1 MSVNLWHTETFV
13 SNKSVHA
20 LDEFTLGILYSTDQV
35 LAVNS
40 PGGEVSDSL
49 VSIHYLHSRPRSGQ
63 MLSDG
68 LLPSITPA
76 VELPPPITR

>member
-1 MSVNLWHTETFV
+1 MSVNLWHTDTFV

-49 VSIHYLHSRPRSGQ
+49 VSIHYLH
-63 MLSDG
+63 
-68 LLPSITPA
+68 
-76 VELPPPITR
+76 